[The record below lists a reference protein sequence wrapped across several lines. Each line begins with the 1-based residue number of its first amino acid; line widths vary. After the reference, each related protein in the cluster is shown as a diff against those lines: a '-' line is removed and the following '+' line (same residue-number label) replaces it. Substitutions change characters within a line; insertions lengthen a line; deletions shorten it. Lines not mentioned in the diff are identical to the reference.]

1 MIKKYSLKQN
11 GNLKLSENF
20 KVKEFACKGGSDIIY
35 IDTEL
40 VKILQKVRNH
50 FNKQV
55 KIISGYR
62 TENYNKKVDCV
73 KNSYHLKGQ
82 ATDIQIKGISPVIV
96 GLVASRYGA
105 NGIEVYNSFPHI
117 DTRKNNSYWIG

>member
-1 MIKKYSLKQN
+1 MFILIKKYSLKQN

-50 FNKQV
+50 FNKQL
-55 KIISGYR
+55 KITSGYR
-62 TENYNKKVDCV
+62 TEK
-73 KNSYHLKGQ
+73 L
-82 ATDIQIKGISPVIV
+82 
-96 GLVASRYGA
+96 
-105 NGIEVYNSFPHI
+105 
-117 DTRKNNSYWIG
+117 